1 MTRMFAILLIGLF
14 AAFILAVCVGDQR
27 LSLEEIRIAAFSRGE
42 GPAYIE
48 TIFWSLRL
56 PRAALAVLVG
66 AALGVAGTV
75 SQSVMRNPLAEPGV
89 LGINSGAA
97 LMAILVIV
105 HWQGVSDALLPWMT
119 FAGACAMSVA
129 IYALSWRRGT
139 TSLRIILVGV
149 GLSALAGAGASFIST
164 FGDIT
169 SVQRAMVWLSGSL
182 QDSRWIKVEVL
193 GLWLILPVM
202 LVWMFSRELNLITF
216 GDPVARGLG
225 QRVNLVRGLMILATA
240 AISGAAV
247 AAAGLVAFVG
257 LAAPHIARRLVGQR
271 HEVLIPAAAL
281 CGAIMVVAADIIAR
295 RMMPPAQLPV
305 GLMTGLLGAPF
316 FGWILWKKR
325 NE

>member
-1 MTRMFAILLIGLF
+1 MRRIFAILLVVL
-14 AAFILAVCVGDQR
+14 AATFVLAICVGDQR
-27 LSLEEIRIAAFSRGE
+27 LSLNEIRIALFQRGK

-48 TIFWSLRL
+48 TIFWTLRL
-56 PRAALAVLVG
+56 PRASLAVLVG
-66 AALGVAGTV
+66 AALGVAGAV
-75 SQSVMRNPLAEPGV
+75 SQSVMRNPLAEPGI
-89 LGINSGAA
+89 LGINAGAA
-97 LMAILVIV
+97 LVAVLVIV
-105 HWQGVSDALLPWMT
+105 HWRGVSEALLPWMT
-119 FAGACAMSVA
+119 FAGACAMSAA
-129 IYALSWRRGT
+129 IYALAWRQGT

-169 SVQRAMVWLSGSL
+169 SVQRAMVWLAGSL
-182 QDSRWIKVEVL
+182 QDSRWAKVEVL
-193 GLWLILPVM
+193 GAWLILPVA
-202 LVWMFSRELNLITF
+202 LVWLFARELNLISF

-225 QRVNLVRGLMILATA
+225 QRVNLVRALMILATA

-247 AAAGLVAFVG
+247 AAAGLVTFVG
-257 LAAPHIARRLVGQR
+257 LAAPHIARRLAGHR

-295 RMMPPAQLPV
+295 RMMAPAQLPV

-316 FGWILWKKR
+316 FGWLLWKKR